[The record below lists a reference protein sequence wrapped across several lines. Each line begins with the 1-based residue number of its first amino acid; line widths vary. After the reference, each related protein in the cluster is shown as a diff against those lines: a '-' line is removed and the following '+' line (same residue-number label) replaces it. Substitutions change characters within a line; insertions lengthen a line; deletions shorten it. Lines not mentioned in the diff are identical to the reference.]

1 LARDGSGNYTL
12 PANTQAVSGDPI
24 SSTKFNTL
32 VQDLEADANTDRP
45 IVAGGTG
52 ASTAS
57 AARTNLGLAIGTDVQ
72 AFDAGLLSIAGLT
85 TAGRSKHIH
94 DRERYLCGLHAD
106 GCRQGDP

>member
-24 SSTKFNTL
+24 SSTKYNTL

-85 TAGRSKHIH
+85 TAADRSIYTTAS
-94 DRERYLCGLHAD
+94 DTYAVYTLTAAG
-106 GCRQGDP
+106 QGDP